1 MEKRRIFG
9 LGTRLVGVTSAL
21 VGRYDLTVHDTE
33 GDYPS
38 WVEFSGV
45 TGRFTGQFGSARVI
59 AEYERNDQ
67 DVYWKLPKQ
76 YEGRES
82 DLEFRGKFVGD
93 QISGEFLNAAGDWVP
108 FSGKAAPDLPFRE
121 VTWGTLV
128 DLLADGLSSWVP
140 RSPDWENNW
149 SITESGL
156 ENAKYGSDIVTTA
169 TFGDFRLTTEYRYPA
184 GSNSGIYLH
193 GRYEF
198 QILDDLGTE
207 PHVGGSG
214 AIYGLL
220 TPTVNAVRP
229 ANEWNEVV
237 IELVGRYVTV
247 TLNGI
252 VIHDRA
258 EIAGPTGGALD
269 SNEGEP
275 GPIFL
280 QGDHGP
286 VSFRKVHIQVPV

>member
-1 MEKRRIFG
+1 MEKFG
-9 LGTRLVGVTSAL
+9 IGSGIHAGRVRFATVA
-21 VGRYDLTVHDTE
+21 RYDLVIHDSK

-38 WVEFSGV
+38 WVEFSGI
-45 TGRFTGQFGSARVI
+45 TGRFTGEVGSARVI

-67 DVYWKLPKQ
+67 TVYWKLPKQ
-76 YEGRES
+76 YEGRET
-82 DLEFRGKFVGD
+82 DLEFRGSVAD
-93 QISGEFLNAAGDWVP
+93 SQISGKFLNSAGEWVP
-108 FSGKAAPDLPFRE
+108 FSGVEAPELPYHDVE
-121 VTWGTLV
+121 WGDAE
-128 DLLADGLSSWVP
+128 DLLAQGLEGWTP
-140 RSPDWENNW
+140 RTADWEYNW
-149 SITESGL
+149 NLTENGL
-156 ENAKYGSDIVTTA
+156 ENTKVGSDIVSVNKFA
-169 TFGDFRLTTEYRYPA
+169 DFQLTTEYRYPA

-198 QILDDLGTE
+198 QIFDDHGTA

-220 TPTVNAVRP
+220 SPSVNAIHP
-229 ANEWNEVV
+229 ANEWNEAV

-247 TLNGI
+247 TLNGV

-269 SNEGEP
+269 SNEGQP

-286 VSFRKVHIQVPV
+286 VSFRKILIQQPR

>member
-1 MEKRRIFG
+1 
-9 LGTRLVGVTSAL
+9 
-21 VGRYDLTVHDTE
+21 
-33 GDYPS
+33 
-38 WVEFSGV
+38 VEFSGV

-82 DLEFRGKFVGD
+82 DLEFRGKVVGD
-93 QISGEFLNAAGDWVP
+93 QISGEFLNAAGDWGPV
-108 FSGKAAPDLPFRE
+108 SGKAAPELPFRE
-121 VTWGTLV
+121 VTWGAPA
-128 DLLADGLSSWVP
+128 DLLAEGLSGWVP

-149 SITESGL
+149 SITENGL
-156 ENAKYGSDIVTTA
+156 ENAKYGTDIVTTA

-198 QILDDLGTE
+198 QILDDLGTD

-247 TLNGI
+247 TLNG
-252 VIHDRA
+252 VLIHDRA